1 MILKDVNGEPVKA
14 LLKGALFIPSY
25 PQDIF
30 SVKAAISNGAEIRFS
45 QEQSELVYKD
55 GTKFTIEEHERLYYL
70 DTIEQSSDE
79 NNRSNVKNRSNG
91 GYKMNGDEVR
101 LACNIYE
108 WHEILGHCNFDDILK
123 LESEVSGM
131 KVTGNI
137 NRSNLECNICTEGKF
152 VDSRNRK
159 PDCKASKPLEKVH
172 TDLAGPINPVSKNG
186 FKYCIAFTDDF
197 SGAVFV
203 YFLKNKTDTLLAT
216 EKFLADCALYGQ
228 VKCLRSDNGTEFMN
242 NDFQTLLR
250 KRGIKHK
257 TSCPNSRHQN
267 GTAERHWRTLFEMA
281 RCLLLER
288 SVPKVLWPYAV
299 QTAAH
304 IRNRCYNNR
313 TQTTPYFSM
322 TGKKPDL
329 SKMWVFGSECY
340 TYEYNRKKLD
350 HKCEKGVF
358 VGYD

>member
-1 MILKDVNGEPVKA
+1 MLMDTGATSHIVTKDILIRIDDGFNPAKHYMELADGTRSNNVALKREDAEVILKDVNGESVKT

-25 PQDIF
+25 RQDIF
-30 SVKAAISNGAEIRFS
+30 SVKAAISNGAEIKFL

-79 NNRSNVKNRSNG
+79 NNRSNVTNRSIDVNRSNG
-91 GYKMNGDEVR
+91 SYKMNGDEVR
-101 LACNIYE
+101 LACSIYG

-137 NRSNLECNICTEGKF
+137 NRSNLETNTCTEGKF

-159 PDCKASKPLEKVH
+159 PDRRATKPLEKIH

-203 YFLKNKTDTLLAT
+203 YFLKMRPTH
-216 EKFLADCALYGQ
+216 C
-228 VKCLRSDNGTEFMN
+228 
-242 NDFQTLLR
+242 
-250 KRGIKHK
+250 
-257 TSCPNSRHQN
+257 
-267 GTAERHWRTLFEMA
+267 
-281 RCLLLER
+281 
-288 SVPKVLWPYAV
+288 
-299 QTAAH
+299 
-304 IRNRCYNNR
+304 
-313 TQTTPYFSM
+313 
-322 TGKKPDL
+322 
-329 SKMWVFGSECY
+329 
-340 TYEYNRKKLD
+340 
-350 HKCEKGVF
+350 
-358 VGYD
+358 